1 MKMRIVTDSSAD
13 LCTTSDRSIVSV
25 PLTLRSGD
33 KEFIDNELLDTKEMT
48 DYFATHKSKS
58 GSACPSS
65 QSWIDAFGDAEE
77 IFATAITSHLSGS
90 FNALRIAKE
99 EYEEEHKERKV
110 CIIDSL
116 STGPEMKLIIEKIQE
131 LHAEG
136 KSFGEICDMI
146 TKYQKCTHLIFC
158 LKSLTN
164 LANNGRINPAIA
176 KIAGVLNI
184 HVVGVAS
191 EEGDLEQKEKVRG
204 PKKALDAIEKCMKEF
219 KYNGGKVIIDHCF
232 NETDAQ
238 TLKTRILAAFPNAD
252 VKIAE
257 TRGLCSFYAEAGGLM
272 VGLES

>member
-13 LCTTSDRSIVSV
+13 LCTTPDNRIVSV

-33 KEFIDNELLDTKEMT
+33 KEFIDNEFLDIKEMT
-48 DYFATHKSKS
+48 DYLASHKAKS

-65 QSWIDAFGDAEE
+65 QSWVDAFGDAEE
-77 IFATAITSHLSGS
+77 IFAIAITSNLSGS

-99 EYEEEHKERKV
+99 QYEEEHPERKV

-116 STGPEMKLIIEKIQE
+116 STGPEMKLIVEKIE
-131 LHAEG
+131 SLYADG
-136 KSFGEICDMI
+136 KSFDEISNAI
-146 TKYQKCTHLIFC
+146 TKYQKRTHLIFC

-164 LANNGRINPAIA
+164 LANNGRVNPAVA

-184 HVVGVAS
+184 HIVGVAS
-191 EEGDLEQKEKVRG
+191 EEGDLDQKEKVRG

-232 NETDAQ
+232 NETAAK
-238 TLKTRILAAFPNAD
+238 TLKAQILAAFPNAD

-257 TRGLCSFYAEAGGLM
+257 TRGLCSFYAEVGGLM